1 MTDPHVSADA
11 MNKSS
16 LRSVQPNCMR
26 MSRSECTAI
35 KNDGGTVHVHSAK
48 PFAFDSVSSHSLF
61 DLAWFLQ
68 EHTACSKCDD
78 AMIFDAE
85 GNKHKF

>member
-1 MTDPHVSADA
+1 MKRERGAANSCSPT
-11 MNKSS
+11 
-16 LRSVQPNCMR
+16 
-26 MSRSECTAI
+26 
-35 KNDGGTVHVHSAK
+35 
-48 PFAFDSVSSHSLF
+48 PFRFDSVSSHSLF

>member
-16 LRSVQPNCMR
+16 LRSVQPNCVR

-48 PFAFDSVSSHSLF
+48 LFVSDSVSSHSRF
-61 DLAWFLQ
+61 KLACFLQ
-68 EHTACSKCDD
+68 EHDTQT
-78 AMIFDAE
+78 
-85 GNKHKF
+85 GNVTTG